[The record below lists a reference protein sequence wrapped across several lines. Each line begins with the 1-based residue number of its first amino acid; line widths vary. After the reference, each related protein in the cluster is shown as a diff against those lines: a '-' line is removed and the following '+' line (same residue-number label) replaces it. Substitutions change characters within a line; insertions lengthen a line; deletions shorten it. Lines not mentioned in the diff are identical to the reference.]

1 MHKLLTGSKT
11 NIIEVAIS
19 YLSRDGGH
27 CWPEV
32 RGGVE
37 MRFFHPSWAQ
47 GAGRRGEGRGMED
60 KEDRHTHTHTKN
72 PLNPKRLQH
81 GTDSVYCCD
90 SSLISPVF
98 LEQLLPPFELFA
110 QIKKIIFRGK
120 CYSHGLGSIWNAS
133 CPVVL
138 HAKNRTD

>member
-1 MHKLLTGSKT
+1 
-11 NIIEVAIS
+11 
-19 YLSRDGGH
+19 
-27 CWPEV
+27 
-32 RGGVE
+32 

-60 KEDRHTHTHTKN
+60 KEDRHTHTKN

-110 QIKKIIFRGK
+110 QIKKNYFQGK
-120 CYSHGLGSIWNAS
+120 MLFPWAWVHLKCLLPSSPP
-133 CPVVL
+133 C
-138 HAKNRTD
+138 KKQD